1 MGEDQDRGGAE
12 LVFLFSHSVLL
23 KGCLTEMGHLLR
35 QRRVRLKAVCSLAK
49 AWKLLCQLHVH
60 VLSSEETTANR
71 SCLLSYQIFS
81 ILLAA

>member
-23 KGCLTEMGHLLR
+23 TGCLTEMGHLLR

-60 VLSSEETTANR
+60 VLSQRKPPLTGLA
-71 SCLLSYQIFS
+71 YYPIKYFS
-81 ILLAA
+81 SF